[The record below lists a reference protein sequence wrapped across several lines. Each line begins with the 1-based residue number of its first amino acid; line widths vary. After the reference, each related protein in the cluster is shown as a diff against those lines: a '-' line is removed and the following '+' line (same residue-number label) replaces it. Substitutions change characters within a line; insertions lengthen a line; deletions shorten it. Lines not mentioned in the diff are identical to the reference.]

1 MSTEELKAVLRE
13 NFGPQLSISGI
24 WLEFSGPTPLLMKTS
39 LNVSQLN
46 ELLQSL
52 VKMSSTS
59 WQSTQSKHDA

>member
-13 NFGPQLSISGI
+13 NFGPRLSISGI